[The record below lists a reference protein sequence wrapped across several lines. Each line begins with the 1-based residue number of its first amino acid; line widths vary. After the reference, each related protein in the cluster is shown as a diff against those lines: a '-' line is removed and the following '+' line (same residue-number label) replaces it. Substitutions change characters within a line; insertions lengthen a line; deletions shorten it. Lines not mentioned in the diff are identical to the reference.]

1 MDAIVASFGLEEGL
15 LRGFVFGLVHVGILI
30 IGYYSG
36 WSINR
41 LLKRTS
47 NGHIAG
53 IVGAVIAHILADLIA
68 SLLDPTMRS
77 AALGIVLGGIVP
89 LLFIPILEKYVTKSD
104 AHIMVGDH
112 EDIENDLKSITT
124 IPIHKVDERMT
135 SKLTNDKTIRNDDL
149 AALEILNSHLKND

>member
-1 MDAIVASFGLEEGL
+1 MDFFIELIGLEQGM

-53 IVGAVIAHILADLIA
+53 IIGAVIAHILADLIA

-77 AALGIVLGGIVP
+77 AAFGILIGGLIP
-89 LLFIPILEKYVTKSD
+89 LLFIPILEKYITKSD
-104 AHIMVGDH
+104 THIMVGDH
-112 EDIENDLKSITT
+112 EDIEEDLKS
-124 IPIHKVDERMT
+124 HK
-135 SKLTNDKTIRNDDL
+135 
-149 AALEILNSHLKND
+149 H

>member
-1 MDAIVASFGLEEGL
+1 MDAIIASFGLEQGL
-15 LRGFVFGLVHVGILI
+15 IRGFVFGLVHVGILI

-41 LLKRTS
+41 LLKKTS

-53 IVGAVIAHILADLIA
+53 IIGAVIAHILADLIA

-77 AALGIVLGGIVP
+77 AALGIMLGGIVP

-104 AHIMVGDH
+104 AHIMAVSYTH
-112 EDIENDLKSITT
+112 
-124 IPIHKVDERMT
+124 
-135 SKLTNDKTIRNDDL
+135 LTLPTK
-149 AALEILNSHLKND
+149 A

>member
-41 LLKRTS
+41 LLKITS

-53 IVGAVIAHILADLIA
+53 IVGAAMCLYYLFLFLRNI
-68 SLLDPTMRS
+68 SLR
-77 AALGIVLGGIVP
+77 VL
-89 LLFIPILEKYVTKSD
+89 
-104 AHIMVGDH
+104 HIMVGDY
-112 EDIENDLKSITT
+112 EYIENY
-124 IPIHKVDERMT
+124 
-135 SKLTNDKTIRNDDL
+135 
-149 AALEILNSHLKND
+149 LNSYRH